1 MSTGKSSVASRFVSA
16 SELESNPNASTSASG
31 EYDPRSLYERL
42 QTNKEAKDAVLD
54 EKYKLSN
61 QFRGIDDGE
70 AEFLQGVERERRREE
85 EERRMGERGELE
97 RFRVAKAT
105 SGRVGEGGVA
115 VGKDK
120 LEEKTTLARGE
131 EAAKTNKK
139 KRKANSSALLG
150 VVKKKPSKPSS
161 ASTATTSSSPTAN
174 PSSAHSGKPSS

>member
-1 MSTGKSSVASRFVSA
+1 MSTAKSSVASRFVSA
-16 SELESNPNASTSASG
+16 SELDSTSNTSTPAA

-85 EERRMGERGELE
+85 EERRKGEKGELE

-105 SGRVGEGGVA
+105 SGRLSEGGMGA
-115 VGKDK
+115 GKDR
-120 LEEKTTLARGE
+120 LQEKTPLAGGE

-150 VVKKKPSKPSS
+150 VVKKKPSKPPS
-161 ASTATTSSSPTAN
+161 APTATTA
-174 PSSAHSGKPSS
+174 SSATTNASTTHSSKPSS

>member
-1 MSTGKSSVASRFVSA
+1 MSTAKSSVSSRFVSA
-16 SELESNPNASTSASG
+16 SELESNSNASTSTA

-70 AEFLQGVERERRREE
+70 AEFLQGVERERRRQE

-105 SGRVGEGGVA
+105 SGRAGEGGVA

-120 LEEKTTLARGE
+120 AEHKTTPAGE
-131 EAAKTNKK
+131 TGATPTNKK
-139 KRKANSSALLG
+139 KRKSNSSALLG
-150 VVKKKPSKPSS
+150 VVKKKPPKPAS
-161 ASTATTSSSPTAN
+161 ASTATTASSPTAN
-174 PSSAHSGKPSS
+174 PSSAHSSKPSS